1 MAWLRESPRKPRQQA
16 VRAGQR
22 AELIATALL
31 RLKGYRILARDYRA
45 GVGELDIVA
54 RRGRLLAVVEVKR
67 RHHLLS
73 ALEAVTDRQQRR
85 IVRATEAFVARHAGM
100 DELDIRFDVIV
111 VQPHRPPTHIMDAWR
126 PRGDR

>member
-16 VRAGQR
+16 VRAGRR

-45 GVGELDIVA
+45 GVRELDIVA

-73 ALEAVTDRQQRR
+73 ALEC
-85 IVRATEAFVARHAGM
+85 
-100 DELDIRFDVIV
+100 
-111 VQPHRPPTHIMDAWR
+111 
-126 PRGDR
+126 GDRSPATAHCPGDGGFRGPACGHG